1 MEQFL
6 ESLFDKRG
14 MGIPAVPKEM
24 GPGGVIGAPD
34 AKLWSGAGFGRK
46 LRSSLGY
53 PNDGTSFEVTDLGKL
68 VVINASYTNLA
79 NGKKIQKTFAILF
92 NDLTGSGRVYV
103 TSTRWREF
111 STVDQAASYIKS
123 YMGSEKS
130 RTQ

>member
-14 MGIPAVPKEM
+14 MAITAVPREM

-34 AKLWSGAGFGRK
+34 ARLWTQAGFGRK
-46 LRSSLGY
+46 LRASLGY
-53 PNDGTSFEVTDLGKL
+53 PNDGTSFEVTDLGQ
-68 VVINASYTNLA
+68 VVVVNASYTNLA

-92 NDLTGSGRVYV
+92 NDRSGAGRVYV

-111 STVDQAASYIKS
+111 TATDQAASYIKS
-123 YMGSEKS
+123 YMNSEKNK
-130 RTQ
+130 TQ